1 MPYIVF
7 LRCCFL
13 CLALCLLDM
22 TASSQIAPQR
32 NPEAK
37 LFIHRIPTPN
47 ERAARHSRAKFE
59 PEVGCYL
66 GAFVD
71 FDSSLKLPQMKD
83 LNGRM
88 HRDPSE
94 FEQIV
99 QKPHAMYF
107 FYLGYGRRLPL
118 DWVKWLAQR
127 NKFVHI
133 ALEPNEGLLKVKDDK
148 YLQKLADEMKL
159 SGAKIFLRFA
169 SEMNGDWTKYY
180 KDPKLYR
187 EKFRLIYKVMK
198 QRAPNVAL
206 VWCPF
211 QEPTRNIPSY
221 YPGDDATDWVGV
233 NLYNVTYHNNSIN
246 DPGEEEHPCDLLR
259 YVYNRYAAKKPIMIC
274 EYAASHYGA
283 VEGKPRPDFAMRK
296 ILSLYS
302 ALPRVLPRIKC
313 INYFD
318 SNNIQFVATRAYNNY
333 SVTDEPLVTA
343 AYRWSISQPY
353 FLSDPRIPVSEP
365 IPMPIKNGEV
375 LKGKVRLSCWAR
387 TPSDRVKIVYKV
399 DGTPIYRA
407 ERPDLWECIWDAGS
421 VPPGKHTL
429 SLLVYD
435 MKGRL
440 ATSQTVSIVTARSTP
455 ASPILP

>member
-1 MPYIVF
+1 MLYTACFRFCLTVWVLLF
-7 LRCCFL
+7 LSPV
-13 CLALCLLDM
+13 
-22 TASSQIAPQR
+22 ASSQIAPQR
-32 NPEAK
+32 TPEAK
-37 LFIHRIPTPN
+37 LFIHRRPTLN
-47 ERAARHSRAKFE
+47 ERAARSTRAKFE

-71 FDSSLKLPQMKD
+71 FDSSLKLPQLKD

-148 YLQKLADEMKL
+148 YLQRLADDMKL

-198 QRAPNVAL
+198 RRAPNVAL

-211 QEPTRNIPSY
+211 QSPTRLIPSY
-221 YPGDDATDWVGV
+221 YPGDDATDWVGI
-233 NLYNVTYHNNSIN
+233 NLYSVTYHNNSLSR
-246 DPGEEEHPCDLLR
+246 PAEEEHTSDLLR
-259 YVYNRYAAKKPIMIC
+259 YVYKRYAAKKPMMIG
-274 EYAASHYGA
+274 EYAATHYA
-283 VEGKPRPDFAMRK
+283 AIEGRPRPDFAMRK
-296 ILSLYS
+296 ILTLYS
-302 ALPRVLPRIKC
+302 SLPRVLPRIKC

-318 SNNIQFVATRAYNNY
+318 SNNIQFVANRAYNNY
-333 SVTDEPLVTA
+333 SVTDDPLVNA
-343 AYRWSISQPY
+343 AYRWSISHPY
-353 FLSDPRIPVSEP
+353 FLASPDSPVSEP
-365 IPMPIKNGEV
+365 VPMPVRKGEL

-387 TPSDRVKIVYKV
+387 TPSDRLRVVYKV

-421 VPPGKHTL
+421 VTPGRHTL

-435 MKGRL
+435 MQGRL
-440 ATSQTVSIVTARSTP
+440 AASQTLPVTTAR
-455 ASPILP
+455 